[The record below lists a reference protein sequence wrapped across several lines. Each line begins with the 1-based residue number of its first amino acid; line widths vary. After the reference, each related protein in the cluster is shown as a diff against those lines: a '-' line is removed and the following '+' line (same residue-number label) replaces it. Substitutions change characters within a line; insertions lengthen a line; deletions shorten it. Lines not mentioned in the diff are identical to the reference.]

1 MIVPAATNAWNP
13 NTGSPQARCSVLWKR
28 PCGAGGRT
36 AIAATS
42 DCPARRSDIVQVIS
56 SSLYGGSIV
65 SRQSAPLAPTNVEP
79 DGKDI
84 RPTSRVASA
93 DDTFDTV

>member
-1 MIVPAATNAWNP
+1 MIVQTATNAWNP
-13 NTGSPQARCSVLWKR
+13 NTGSSQARCSVLWKR

-42 DCPARRSDIVQVIS
+42 DCPARRSGIVQVIS
-56 SSLYGGSIV
+56 SSLYSSIV